1 MNPVV
6 IIPARMASIR
16 LPGKPLAMIGGLP
29 MIVRVWERAVEAN
42 VGPVI
47 VAAAELEV
55 VAAIEQAGGRAVLT
69 SPDLLSGSDRVF
81 AAVQAIDPDESHDL
95 VVNLQG
101 DLPALDP
108 EAVRAVVETLA
119 ATGADIATLAAE
131 IDNEADRG
139 NPNVVKPVVAWDV
152 SGERGRALYFT
163 RACAPSGEGPLFHH
177 IGIYAFRRVALSR
190 FVKLAP
196 SPLEQREK
204 LEQLRALE
212 AGMSVAVARMA
223 NVPISVDTPAD
234 LERARATIKQDK

>member
-1 MNPVV
+1 
-6 IIPARMASIR
+6 
-16 LPGKPLAMIGGLP
+16 
-29 MIVRVWERAVEAN
+29 
-42 VGPVI
+42 
-47 VAAAELEV
+47 
-55 VAAIEQAGGRAVLT
+55 
-69 SPDLLSGSDRVF
+69 
-81 AAVQAIDPDESHDL
+81 VQAIDPDESHDL